1 MRSIEQRLDARA
13 RTRAWRGEQCH
24 VVATGHESLA
34 QQIDDRLDPTVTGRR
49 HRNPRRRKH
58 RDPQRLDTDASRG
71 QQPEGRARGAH
82 RELRIGNTLA
92 LHLEPVRSVGVTS
105 DRSACGAEPSR
116 YSSAGGSG
124 EENNL
129 TWIDARAM
137 QRGQCSIERGQCS
150 IVDPRA
156 FGLMLRPQRGQFRN
170 DIGARTRGIQL
181 ATLQRTS
188 LDDQPTIARVG
199 RVAVIAGLAARSGLD
214 HFDDRARVP
223 RDVGRGDA
231 RCSHRLPARRPA
243 RRGRFCRHCSPLADS
258 GCRSGQPIWW
268 S

>member
-49 HRNPRRRKH
+49 HRNPRRREH
-58 RDPQRLDTDASRG
+58 RDPQRPDTDASRG

-82 RELRIGNTLA
+82 RELRIGNRLA

-137 QRGQCSIERGQCS
+137 HRGQCSIL
-150 IVDPRA
+150 DPRA

-170 DIGARTRGIQL
+170 DTAR
-181 ATLQRTS
+181 
-188 LDDQPTIARVG
+188 
-199 RVAVIAGLAARSGLD
+199 GLAAFSSPPFNGPRSMISPPSPGI
-214 HFDDRARVP
+214 
-223 RDVGRGDA
+223 GRG
-231 RCSHRLPARRPA
+231 RSHRRLGGALWA
-243 RRGRFCRHCSPLADS
+243 GPL
-258 GCRSGQPIWW
+258 R
-268 S
+268 

>member
-24 VVATGHESLA
+24 VVATGHESLG

-58 RDPQRLDTDASRG
+58 RDPQRFDADANRG
-71 QQPEGRARGAH
+71 EQPKGRARGAH
-82 RELRIGNTLA
+82 RELRIGNRLA

-116 YSSAGGSG
+116 YSSAGESG
-124 EENNL
+124 EENSL
-129 TWIDARAM
+129 TWIDAHAM
-137 QRGQCSIERGQCS
+137 HRGQCSIL
-150 IVDPRA
+150 DPRA

-170 DIGARTRGIQL
+170 GTAR
-181 ATLQRTS
+181 
-188 LDDQPTIARVG
+188 
-199 RVAVIAGLAARSGLD
+199 GLAAFSLPLFNGPRSIISPASPGKGEPQSSEACRRALGWTASMIVCAPRTSD
-214 HFDDRARVP
+214 AATPDASAACRRDDVLVAGGSV
-223 RDVGRGDA
+223 DTA
-231 RCSHRLPARRPA
+231 HLW
-243 RRGRFCRHCSPLADS
+243 LAWVAEN
-258 GCRSGQPIWW
+258 GQPIRW